1 MVGEISKLHPSGS
14 RPVFSGALVA
24 FCLAAV
30 GFIVAVWL
38 VALAYLTQAQADVE
52 RVAASERRNVALA
65 LASQINAAT
74 TQVDD
79 ALTTMRHFW
88 LEDSRSEFVRQDRAR
103 LGADR
108 RSPFFEQ
115 IVVFDRDG
123 RIIYTTP
130 TGFLERPV
138 AAGDV
143 EHFFVHRADPPVDR
157 LHIGRPFFGRVSGR
171 WHVQMTRPVINAA
184 GGFDGVI
191 AASIRPERFA
201 ALHRSLSMGHGGV
214 IAVLRDTGEYIARN
228 ERHDDAVGRMADV
241 NPALLLNEAGEAEFR
256 LTPKLDATARVY
268 SLRKVPDTPMVL
280 AVGQTEAEII
290 APVEALRRR
299 LYGWL
304 GGFTLLSGAL
314 LAGFV
319 AAARQHGAALAA
331 LHDSQTRLR
340 GMFEQSNTGIA
351 FVTPDRRLVDC
362 NEAFARLIGY
372 ARPELLGRDFAD
384 FTEPEDMERE
394 APLVEEMRQG
404 VRDALRMEKRYI
416 VKGGGRVWVDL
427 SAAVIRDGQGAP
439 RLLVGT
445 VYDISERK
453 KNEQALAESNAE
465 LEQFGYVASHDLR
478 QPLRMVVSYLTLLER
493 GVAGLLSGE
502 TQEYLNYARA
512 GAQRMDQMLVSLL
525 EYSRVG
531 RRGEPMELLNSREL
545 LDEALLFVSPDVTLS
560 GAEIAVAGDW
570 PQIFAGRN
578 EMVRLLQNLLSNALK
593 YRAPDRAPRITVSVA
608 RRAEEWLFS
617 VEDDGI
623 GFPPDQ
629 VGRLF
634 KVFQRLAAQGEYE
647 GTGVGLAVCRKI
659 VERHGG
665 RIWAQSDG
673 VGQGAA
679 FSFTL
684 PVVVVTE
691 T

>member
-1 MVGEISKLHPSGS
+1 MAGEISKGFSFTLRSG
-14 RPVFSGALVA
+14 FSGALLV
-24 FCLAAV
+24 FCLAAL
-30 GFIVAVWL
+30 GFIAGVWL
-38 VALAYLTQAQADVE
+38 VALAYLTQAQSDAE

-88 LEDSRSEFVRQDRAR
+88 QEGSQSEFRRQDLAR
-103 LGADR
+103 FAADR

-123 RIIYTTP
+123 RVIYTTP
-130 TGFLERPV
+130 TGFLDRPV
-138 AAGDV
+138 PAGDV
-143 EHFFVHRADPPVDR
+143 EHFFVHRADPPADR
-157 LHIGRPFFGRVSGR
+157 LYVGRPFFGRVAGR
-171 WHVQMTRPVINAA
+171 WHVQMTRPIIDAA
-184 GGFDGVI
+184 GRFDGVI
-191 AASIRPERFA
+191 AASVRPERFA
-201 ALHRSLSMGHGGV
+201 ALHRSLSMGEGGI
-214 IAVLRDTGEYIARN
+214 IAVVHETGEYIARN

-241 NPALLLNEAGEAEFR
+241 NPALFLNEAGEAEFR
-256 LTPKLDATARVY
+256 LTPKLDGTVRIY
-268 SLRKVPDTPMVL
+268 SLRKVPDAPMVL
-280 AVGQTEAEII
+280 AIGQTEAEIS

-314 LAGFV
+314 LAGFI
-319 AAARQHGAALAA
+319 AAARQRGAALAA

-351 FVTPDRRLVDC
+351 FITPDRRLVDC

-372 ARPELLGRDFAD
+372 GRPELLGRDFAD
-384 FTEPEDMERE
+384 FTDPEDMAQE

-404 VRDALRMEKRYI
+404 ARETLRLEKRYI
-416 VKGGGRVWVDL
+416 VKGGGQVWVDL
-427 SAAVIRDGQGAP
+427 SAAVIRDEQGAP

-445 VYDISERK
+445 VYDITERK

-465 LEQFGYVASHDLR
+465 LERFGYVASHDLR

-493 GVAGLLSGE
+493 GADGLLHDE
-502 TQEYLNYARA
+502 MREYLNYARA

-531 RRGEPMELLNSREL
+531 RRGEPMELLNSREVL
-545 LDEALLFVSPDVTLS
+545 EEALLFVSPDVAIS
-560 GAEIAVAGDW
+560 GAAVTVVGDW
-570 PQIFAGRN
+570 PQIFAARD

-593 YRAPDRAPRITVSVA
+593 YRAPDHRPRITVCVA
-608 RRAEEWLFS
+608 PHAGEWLFS
-617 VEDDGI
+617 VEDEGI

-634 KVFQRLAAQGEYE
+634 KVFQRLTTPDQYD
-647 GTGVGLAVCRKI
+647 GTGIGLAVCRKI

-665 RIWAQSDG
+665 RIWAESPG
-673 VGQGAA
+673 PGRGAK

-684 PVVVVTE
+684 PMVKE
-691 T
+691 AG